1 MSERIITREI
11 DTSTPQALPSMAAR
25 AVALCEGC
33 PMAKFCTTKQPGNCP
48 PEVLQFDG
56 FVEQARDMPE
66 RPKSYLKDLL
76 DDSKPVVM
84 ATPKRAQPIAK
95 LQRVVTIPPKSAV
108 NQQLVRRKPIVA
120 QQAAVE
126 ESMSQKVADVIMD
139 MFGVNSIK
147 KARAKK

>member
-1 MSERIITREI
+1 
-11 DTSTPQALPSMAAR
+11 
-25 AVALCEGC
+25 
-33 PMAKFCTTKQPGNCP
+33 
-48 PEVLQFDG
+48 
-56 FVEQARDMPE
+56 MPE